1 MALRDQIFELLDPLV
16 TSAGLV
22 LEEVQVQTPGK
33 HRFVTIIVDSET
45 GLNLD
50 QVTEA
55 SRTISEV
62 MDGARFMGETPYTLE
77 VTSPGVDRPLTAP
90 RHWRKNV
97 DRLVKVTKNDGE
109 VFKAR
114 ILSAD
119 ENQATLDNGPID
131 YADVKRAI
139 IEVEFNRKD
148 SNQKESNQ
156 KESKSKER

>member
-1 MALRDQIFELLDPLV
+1 MALKDQIFELVDPLV
-16 TSAGLV
+16 NNAGLV

-50 QVTEA
+50 QVTDVSRLIGEA
-55 SRTISEV
+55 L
-62 MDGARFMGETPYTLE
+62 DGANFMGETPFTLE

-90 RHWRKNV
+90 RHWRKNI
-97 DRLVKVTKNDGE
+97 DRLVKVTKSDGE

-119 ENQATLDNGPID
+119 DSQAVLDNGAIEYGD
-131 YADVKRAI
+131 IKRAI

-148 SNQKESNQ
+148 SGKG
-156 KESKSKER
+156 R

>member
-1 MALRDQIFELLDPLV
+1 MALKDQIFELLDPLV
-16 TSAGLV
+16 TKAGLV

-33 HRFVTIIVDSET
+33 HRFVTVIVDSES

-77 VTSPGVDRPLTAP
+77 VTSPGVDRPLTAA

-97 DRLVKVTKNDGE
+97 DRLVKVTKHDGE

-114 ILSAD
+114 ILAAD
-119 ENQATLDNGPID
+119 EDHATLDNGSIN

-148 SNQKESNQ
+148 LKG
-156 KESKSKER
+156 

>member
-1 MALRDQIFELLDPLV
+1 MALKDQIFELVDPLV
-16 TSAGLV
+16 NNAGLV

-50 QVTEA
+50 QVTDA
-55 SRTISEV
+55 SRLIGEAL
-62 MDGARFMGETPYTLE
+62 DGANFMGETPYTLE

-90 RHWRKNV
+90 RHWRKNI
-97 DRLVKVTKNDGE
+97 DRLVKVTKSDGE

-119 ENQATLDNGPID
+119 DNQAVLDNGAID
-131 YADVKRAI
+131 YGDVKRAI

-148 SNQKESNQ
+148 SGKG
-156 KESKSKER
+156 R

>member
-1 MALRDQIFELLDPLV
+1 MALKDQIFELIDPLV
-16 TSAGLV
+16 NSAGLV

-33 HRFVTIIVDSET
+33 HRFVTIIVDSES

-50 QVTEA
+50 QVTDVSRVIGEA
-55 SRTISEV
+55 LDS
-62 MDGARFMGETPYTLE
+62 ANFMGATPYTLE

-97 DRLVKVTKNDGE
+97 DRLVKVTKSDGE

-119 ENQATLDNGPID
+119 DDRATLDNGPID
-131 YADVKRAI
+131 YAEIKRAI

-148 SNQKESNQ
+148 SGKG
-156 KESKSKER
+156 R

>member
-109 VFKAR
+109 VFKGR

-119 ENQATLDNGPID
+119 ENQATLDNGTID

-148 SNQKESNQ
+148 AG
-156 KESKSKER
+156 KER

>member
-1 MALRDQIFELLDPLV
+1 MALKDQIFELVDHLV
-16 TSAGLV
+16 NNAGLV

-50 QVTEA
+50 QVTDA
-55 SRTISEV
+55 SRLIGEAL
-62 MDGARFMGETPYTLE
+62 DGANFMGETPYTLE

-90 RHWRKNV
+90 RHWRKNI
-97 DRLVKVTKNDGE
+97 DRLVKVTKSDGE

-114 ILSAD
+114 ILSAAD
-119 ENQATLDNGPID
+119 NQAVLDNGAIEYGD
-131 YADVKRAI
+131 IKRAI

-148 SNQKESNQ
+148 SGKG
-156 KESKSKER
+156 R

>member
-1 MALRDQIFELLDPLV
+1 MALKDQIFELVDPLV
-16 TSAGLV
+16 NNAGLV

-50 QVTEA
+50 QVTDA
-55 SRTISEV
+55 SRLIGEAL
-62 MDGARFMGETPYTLE
+62 DGANFMGETPYTLE

-90 RHWRKNV
+90 RHWRKNI
-97 DRLVKVTKNDGE
+97 DRLVKVTKSDGE

-119 ENQATLDNGPID
+119 DNQAVLDKGAID
-131 YADVKRAI
+131 YGDVKRAI

-148 SNQKESNQ
+148 SGKG
-156 KESKSKER
+156 R

>member
-1 MALRDQIFELLDPLV
+1 MALKDQIFELLDPLV
-16 TSAGLV
+16 SKAGLV
-22 LEEVQVQTPGK
+22 LEEVQVQIPGK

-55 SRTISEV
+55 SRAIGEV

-97 DRLVKVTKNDGE
+97 DRLVKVSKHDGE

-114 ILSAD
+114 IISAD
-119 ENQATLDNGPID
+119 EDHATLDNGPID

-139 IEVEFNRKD
+139 IEVEFNKKDIRKG
-148 SNQKESNQ
+148 
-156 KESKSKER
+156 KER

>member
-1 MALRDQIFELLDPLV
+1 MALKDQIFELLDPLV
-16 TSAGLV
+16 SKAGLV

-55 SRTISEV
+55 SRAIGEV

-97 DRLVKVTKNDGE
+97 DRLVKVSKHDGE

-114 ILSAD
+114 IISAD
-119 ENQATLDNGPID
+119 EDHATLDNGPID

-139 IEVEFNRKD
+139 IEVEFNKKDIRKG
-148 SNQKESNQ
+148 
-156 KESKSKER
+156 KER